1 MQLDRAQSFRPSSC
15 RSLTDITN
23 LQSCTQV
30 PQPIMGP
37 RILLRLL
44 PFALIL
50 PVIRA
55 GTTAAVSTTAD
66 YNTECKTCP
75 HSLCP
80 NTLYY
85 STDDALNVTCWT
97 HGTRIV
103 DTNLWLRSTSDC
115 YVTEYDLADN
125 TTDYTSSLPYCG
137 SDSEDEDLTL
147 EDATTKYKT
156 ECRICPELSCDTVAY
171 LKEDTDVELTCWT
184 PEGQVIIDDPYWMK
198 TTNNC
203 YVAQKN
209 LYSKPDIT
217 YLDSCGPIPF
227 LEILNHANETGTSDV
242 GRAKRMVPY
251 EGKPG
256 PDSTSS
262 TEVGEGTFSAQ
273 YLINVTVGEDYAYCH
288 SCPQESCEVEK
299 KYVFDQEVWLQC
311 LVDGN
316 GTWWSETTDFC
327 YVKNADFWQD
337 PAGDCELQSFKT

>member
-1 MQLDRAQSFRPSSC
+1 M
-15 RSLTDITN
+15 
-23 LQSCTQV
+23 V
-30 PQPIMGP
+30 PQV
-37 RILLRLL
+37 LLRLL
-44 PFALIL
+44 PLALIV
-50 PVIRA
+50 PFIRA
-55 GTTAAVSTTAD
+55 DTAVAISTTAE

-85 STDDALNVTCWT
+85 STDEAVNVTCWT
-97 HGTRIV
+97 HGTHIV

-125 TTDYTSSLPYCG
+125 TTDYASTLPYCG
-137 SDSEDEDLTL
+137 PESEEEDLTL

-156 ECRICPELSCDTVAY
+156 ECRICPEISCDTVAY
-171 LKEDTDVELTCWT
+171 LKENIDLELTCWT

-227 LEILNHANETGTSDV
+227 LEILNHANDTGAGDV
-242 GRAKRMVPY
+242 NQVKRSSSNG
-251 EGKPG
+251 EEAD
-256 PDSTSS
+256 PDSTPWTRS
-262 TEVGEGTFSAQ
+262 EEGTFSVA
-273 YLINVTVGEDYAYCH
+273 YLINVTVGEDYAYCR

-299 KYVFDQEVWLQC
+299 RYVFDQEVWLQC

-327 YVKNADFWQD
+327 YVNNADFWQD
-337 PAGDCELQSFKT
+337 PAGDCELYGQK